1 MKNINIFPK
10 KLKSFWACTW
20 ACAQRLVLD
29 LKVLV
34 WFILVLLRLSFD
46 EILILCGVL
55 FKLSPLCLKAYISM
69 LIMSCVRLIDF
80 PHATIASILGYFL
93 LYRVLQSMPRHLVLE
108 LKLNIANLPP
118 LWLNSLYSF
127 NFSKN
132 LCIFLPEPQLIW
144 CDSISFIL
152 LQSIFSCL
160 YEESRSWLSPFCENV
175 LHKELHVCYIHTL
188 WWNCLNGLKNTR
200 FQLL

>member
-1 MKNINIFPK
+1 MKINIFPK

-29 LKVLV
+29 LKALV

-55 FKLSPLCLKAYISM
+55 LKLSPLCLKAYISM

-93 LYRVLQSMPRHLVLE
+93 LYRVLQSMPSSSRIEVEYCQHTPIVTKFSLLFQLFE
-108 LKLNIANLPP
+108 E
-118 LWLNSLYSF
+118 SLY
-127 NFSKN
+127 FSPRTSIN
-132 LCIFLPEPQLIW
+132 LV
-144 CDSISFIL
+144 
-152 LQSIFSCL
+152 
-160 YEESRSWLSPFCENV
+160 R
-175 LHKELHVCYIHTL
+175 
-188 WWNCLNGLKNTR
+188 
-200 FQLL
+200 